1 MAEAF
6 KSNDEKM
13 SMQKMRFSLDISAP
27 KYQSYYMGAAKFVK
41 VRSDDGRTLRF
52 PASALQ
58 KFVNHSGIQG
68 RFEIVFNDQ
77 CKLVSIS
84 RVG

>member
-1 MAEAF
+1 
-6 KSNDEKM
+6 
-13 SMQKMRFSLDISAP
+13 MRFSLDISAP
-27 KYQSYYMGAAKFVK
+27 LYQSYYMGAAKFVK

-68 RFEIVFNDQ
+68 RFEIVFDDR

-84 RVG
+84 RV